1 MLSYTH
7 DTLEMQLLLLF
18 VCSMALLAE
27 ARTLGSCFPRFS
39 QECCL
44 DLETANANSAFHQA
58 SVELMEASGEA
69 EAAAMQRCQKDFKPC
84 TIALPNSTQVQG
96 KCCADDAKMGW
107 EKFGAKALNDIVQ
120 AGNELEGGGT
130 LWWVKINQTDAATA
144 GSVIQQTIAHQFPNW
159 YPSSCND
166 TVALGEYEN
175 MICHGRSVLVCHAS
189 VSRT

>member
-1 MLSYTH
+1 MCSGCVHCHLTCAVLSYTH

-18 VCSMALLAE
+18 VCSMVLLAE

-96 KCCADDAKMGW
+96 KCCAVDPKMG
-107 EKFGAKALNDIVQ
+107 AV
-120 AGNELEGGGT
+120 
-130 LWWVKINQTDAATA
+130 
-144 GSVIQQTIAHQFPNW
+144 QQTIAHQFPNW

-175 MICHGRSVLVCHAS
+175 MICHGGSVLVCHAS